1 MDRDK
6 KTLKSIENN
15 ILKLLS
21 ENEVEEILDA
31 DTLINVLSDSKV
43 TTKEINERMESSAI
57 VEKEINETR
66 SMYTTVS
73 KRGSILYFVIA
84 DLANI
89 NDMYQNSLQFVK
101 VLFNKAIDNTPK
113 SDDLQTRLD
122 SLIDV
127 ISKNIYQNVS
137 RGLFEA
143 DKLIF
148 TYLIATS
155 VNRAENI
162 ITQMGW
168 NLLLRGTQ
176 PISKEQT
183 DRKPQNPMPKQI
195 TDLNFDLLWSAEC
208 NLEPFS
214 GIVEDI
220 RENQEDWYNWATC
233 LDP

>member
-1 MDRDK
+1 MLGDVVIKEKPEVEEKRLDIVISMDRDK

-89 NDMYQNSLQFVK
+89 NDMY
-101 VLFNKAIDNTPK
+101 
-113 SDDLQTRLD
+113 
-122 SLIDV
+122 
-127 ISKNIYQNVS
+127 
-137 RGLFEA
+137 
-143 DKLIF
+143 
-148 TYLIATS
+148 
-155 VNRAENI
+155 
-162 ITQMGW
+162 
-168 NLLLRGTQ
+168 
-176 PISKEQT
+176 
-183 DRKPQNPMPKQI
+183 
-195 TDLNFDLLWSAEC
+195 
-208 NLEPFS
+208 
-214 GIVEDI
+214 
-220 RENQEDWYNWATC
+220 
-233 LDP
+233 